1 LYCKVKS
8 VNRRSFLTVSASA
21 LAASAASVAAYAK
34 WVEPINLQVHQHSC
48 KLPALVTDRAIRLL
62 HLSDLHASPDVPNSL
77 IESAIGLALEL
88 KPDLVC
94 ITGDFVTD
102 RWGWN
107 SAWYR
112 RTLRR
117 LTDRLPVYGTMGNHD
132 GGWRPS
138 RMQSSEI
145 VRDLLRDAGLQ
156 LLHNRT
162 VTVMAGAGQPGFELT
177 GLGDLWGG
185 EFRPDAAFSG
195 PRTRPRIVL
204 SHNPDTKDRLTHQQW
219 DLMLSGHTHGG
230 QIVIPVVGSPW
241 APVKDMRYLHGL
253 KAWGPRQIHVT
264 SGVGNARG
272 VRFNCPPELVV
283 LELTGHTAT

>member
-1 LYCKVKS
+1 MYCKVQE
-8 VNRRSFLTVSASA
+8 VNRRRFLTVSAGA
-21 LAASAASVAAYAK
+21 LAASVAPVAAYAK
-34 WVEPINLQVHQHSC
+34 WVEPINLQVHQHQC
-48 KLPALVTDRAIRLL
+48 RLPGLVADRPVRLL
-62 HLSDLHASPDVPNSL
+62 HFSDLHASPDVPNSL

-88 KPDLVC
+88 QPDLVC
-94 ITGDFVTD
+94 LTGDFVTD
-102 RWGWN
+102 RSGWN
-107 SAWYR
+107 SDWYR

-117 LTDRLPVYGTMGNHD
+117 LTDRLPVYGSMGNHD

-138 RMQSSEI
+138 RMQSSAI
-145 VRDLLRDAGLQ
+145 VRDLLRDGGLQ

-162 VTVMAGAGQPGFELT
+162 VTVMGLELT

-185 EFRPDAAFSG
+185 EFRPDAAFPGG
-195 PRTRPRIVL
+195 PRSKPRIVL
-204 SHNPDTKDRLTHQQW
+204 SHNPDTKDHLVHKTW

-272 VRFNCPPELVV
+272 VRFNCPPELVM
-283 LELTGHTAT
+283 LELTGRSDS